1 MIDMGLLRE
10 KIGAERVGALEKR
23 GSFLAGSFTG

>member
-1 MIDMGLLRE
+1 MIDMGNAPG

-23 GSFLAGSFTG
+23 RMFFGGSFTG